1 MLLKKSTPSSLYL
14 FEFALPGIIVRAIVF
29 VRILRPGHERIV
41 VRLVVFPLKIQSF
54 HCARLL
60 GKVYLIVECSRGNVA
75 QGIQGQNGLVRL
87 IVVVRLSKLAVRT
100 LKVQSI
106 LNLH

>member
-1 MLLKKSTPSSLYL
+1 M
-14 FEFALPGIIVRAIVF
+14 RAIVF

-54 HCARLL
+54 HCVRLL
-60 GKVYLIVECSRGNVA
+60 GKVYLIVECSRGDVA

-87 IVVVRLSKLAVRT
+87 IVVVRLSKFAVRT

-106 LNLH
+106 LYFH